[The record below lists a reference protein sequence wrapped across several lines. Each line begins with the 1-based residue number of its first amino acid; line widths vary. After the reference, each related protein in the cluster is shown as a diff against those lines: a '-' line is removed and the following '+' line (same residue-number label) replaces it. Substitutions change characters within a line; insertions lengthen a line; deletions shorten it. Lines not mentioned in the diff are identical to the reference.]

1 MKRCYFFKGPFF
13 LFFAKTQILE
23 HLNRVYEQKYLA
35 EVKMKQNEKL
45 LWNCYFADFET
56 QNVLLQ
62 GNAEKHN
69 RVMRNYKILGML

>member
-1 MKRCYFFKGPFF
+1 M
-13 LFFAKTQILE
+13 
-23 HLNRVYEQKYLA
+23 YEQKYLA

-69 RVMRNYKILGML
+69 RVMRNYKILGMLEVNKQKFIVNIWKLYL